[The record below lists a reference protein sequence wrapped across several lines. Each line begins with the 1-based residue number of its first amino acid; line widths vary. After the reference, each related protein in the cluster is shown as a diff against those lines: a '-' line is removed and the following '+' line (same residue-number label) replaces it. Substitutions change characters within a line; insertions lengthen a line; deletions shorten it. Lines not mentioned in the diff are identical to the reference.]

1 MVRHFDGAHWCHRRI
16 PSRNVSSLIFPTPC
30 MQTTV
35 SIPGI
40 HCASCAALIKDVSGE
55 FPAIKSI
62 SVDSVTKNVTLDHD
76 ESFEMKKWTEEIE
89 ALDEKYKV
97 QSVS

>member
-1 MVRHFDGAHWCHRRI
+1 M
-16 PSRNVSSLIFPTPC
+16 
-30 MQTTV
+30 TTTKV

-40 HCASCAALIKDVSGE
+40 HCPSCAALIKDVSSE
-55 FPAIKSI
+55 FSSI
-62 SVDSVTKNVTLDHD
+62 THIDVDLETKNVTLDHT
-76 ESFEMKKWTEEIE
+76 ESFDLQKWQTEIE

>member
-1 MVRHFDGAHWCHRRI
+1 M
-16 PSRNVSSLIFPTPC
+16 N
-30 MQTTV
+30 TTV

-40 HCASCAALIKDVSGE
+40 HCPSCAALIKDVSSE
-55 FPAIKSI
+55 FPSIKN
-62 SVDSVTKNVTLDHD
+62 VDVDIDTKKVTLDHD
-76 ESFEMKKWTEEIE
+76 ESFDKQKWQEEIE

>member
-1 MVRHFDGAHWCHRRI
+1 M
-16 PSRNVSSLIFPTPC
+16 P

-40 HCASCAALIKDVSGE
+40 HCSSCAALIKDVSSE
-55 FPAIKSI
+55 FPSI
-62 SVDSVTKNVTLDHD
+62 KNVDVDVDTKKVTLEHD
-76 ESFEMKKWTEEIE
+76 ESFDQQKWTEEIE

-97 QSVS
+97 QSAS